1 VGRLHPIEH
10 FLNHPKDGKDLR
22 NSIYKRNLGY
32 IYNMPKKKRSV
43 EPEKETIDYST
54 MHEKNKVTIDIK
66 KTWLEEI
73 ALLLG
78 EFYESHD
85 QFQKEQNKRRL

>member
-1 VGRLHPIEH
+1 
-10 FLNHPKDGKDLR
+10 
-22 NSIYKRNLGY
+22 
-32 IYNMPKKKRSV
+32 MPKKKRSV
-43 EPEKETIDYST
+43 EPKENEAIDYSS

-85 QFQKEQNKRRL
+85 QFLKEQNKRRL

>member
-1 VGRLHPIEH
+1 
-10 FLNHPKDGKDLR
+10 
-22 NSIYKRNLGY
+22 
-32 IYNMPKKKRSV
+32 MPKKKRSV